1 MADNREGR
9 SREAG
14 DRDRAVRRRTQ
25 GIIRRI
31 ERWEVPDDDR
41 GGRPHRRS
49 RAQLRTWRTR

>member
-14 DRDRAVRRRTQ
+14 DRNGAVRRRTQ

-31 ERWEVPDDDR
+31 ERWEVPDDED
-41 GGRPHRRS
+41 GRPHRRS
-49 RAQLRTWRTR
+49 RAQLRTRRTR

>member
-14 DRDRAVRRRTQ
+14 DRNGAVRRRT
-25 GIIRRI
+25 RTLLARI

-49 RAQLRTWRTR
+49 RAQARIRRIR